1 MIDFDFDKLDK
12 FSQRIFASFLGLSL
26 CAICGS
32 AGIIMI
38 KSSSFTFSNGQTN
51 INIDTAEEVK
61 ANANDLEYANKKLK
75 EKLHILEL
83 DLAVIKDSYKDNPE
97 VQPIID
103 YVDESVGKL
112 EPVTDE
118 IEKSAEKLKQAAKEV
133 VEENESGDRDSWGH
147 ATRIEFGCVRCP

>member
-1 MIDFDFDKLDK
+1 MINLEKLDE
-12 FSQRIFASFLGLSL
+12 FSQRILACFIGLSI
-26 CAICGS
+26 AIIFGA
-32 AGIIMI
+32 AGIAII
-38 KSSSFTFSNGQTN
+38 KSSSFSFKHGETDFK
-51 INIDTAEEVK
+51 IDTAKEVK
-61 ANANDLEYANKKLK
+61 SNANDLEYANKKLK

-118 IEKSAEKLKQAAKEV
+118 IEKSAEKLNQASSDFI
-133 VEENESGDRDSWGH
+133 EEAEQQNLE
-147 ATRIEFGCVRCP
+147 